1 MFLFIIHPIT
11 CKTRST
17 DSIFLFLFC
26 VHILVLNM
34 VCAKRIRQICIRAD
48 SRTDILWF
56 SKMTKCIKSV
66 FYCLPVVPDIPLS
79 AAHSIPL
86 AVECCFV
93 CVQRLNFPS
102 KTKVSILRSACNFL
116 FVCVCCLKRETNYP
130 PFLPYL
136 NSSSFF
142 SVPQHQHPPTK
153 KKAKTFCEKWKVA
166 KSNSTR
172 NTHNC
177 GECAH
182 LVVRKHH
189 RTFLRNNRTD
199 SPEKGRERAN
209 RKKKQRRGDTF
220 RCKFSGGQK
229 AKFGFAVFPKLGTLQ
244 LVAFILTN

>member
-1 MFLFIIHPIT
+1 MLGLSQPASRSNAFVHTQFSGIGNQWRVRLSSHHTQTQTQDSKMFLFIIHPIT

-153 KKAKTFCEKWKVA
+153 KKAKTFCEK
-166 KSNSTR
+166 
-172 NTHNC
+172 
-177 GECAH
+177 
-182 LVVRKHH
+182 
-189 RTFLRNNRTD
+189 
-199 SPEKGRERAN
+199 
-209 RKKKQRRGDTF
+209 
-220 RCKFSGGQK
+220 
-229 AKFGFAVFPKLGTLQ
+229 
-244 LVAFILTN
+244 